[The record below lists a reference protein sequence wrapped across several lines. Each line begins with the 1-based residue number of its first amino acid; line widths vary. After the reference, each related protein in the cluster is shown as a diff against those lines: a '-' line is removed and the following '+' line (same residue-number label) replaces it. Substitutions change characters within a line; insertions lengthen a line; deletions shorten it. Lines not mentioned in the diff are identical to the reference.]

1 MEGTSQPQLP
11 PPCQCQQQQGY
22 ALPWL
27 VGALAIIVGLDR
39 WNARRRKNRK
49 EKEEKE
55 ITATGGTTNGDKR

>member
-1 MEGTSQPQLP
+1 MP

-27 VGALAIIVGLDR
+27 VGALALIVGLDR

-49 EKEEKE
+49 DKEENEEEKE
-55 ITATGGTTNGDKR
+55 ITATGGTTDGDKR